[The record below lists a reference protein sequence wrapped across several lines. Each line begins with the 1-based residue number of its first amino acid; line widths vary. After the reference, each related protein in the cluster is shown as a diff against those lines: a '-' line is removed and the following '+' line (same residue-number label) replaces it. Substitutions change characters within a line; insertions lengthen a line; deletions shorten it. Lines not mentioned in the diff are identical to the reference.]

1 MSFVIAPGYADS
13 MNYLYT
19 NGIEK
24 LYIPIRPA
32 RLVTENQAYVRGDI
46 PHGLVIFQPFLVNI
60 EREEDQTYVISDDLF
75 LVYGNGENLP
85 DALNDYI
92 LSLSEYYQILEQ
104 NANLNPF
111 DKMQFEYLQT
121 YIHPE

>member
-1 MSFVIAPGYADS
+1 
-13 MNYLYT
+13 
-19 NGIEK
+19 
-24 LYIPIRPA
+24 
-32 RLVTENQAYVRGDI
+32 
-46 PHGLVIFQPFLVNI
+46 
-60 EREEDQTYVISDDLF
+60 
-75 LVYGNGENLP
+75 
-85 DALNDYI
+85 